1 MVEVI
6 LRCSEIDEGGMLI
19 VNAGNS
25 CDVTGGC
32 FVLVVGLG
40 GVKTTWNISSQIEGT
55 VESKASP
62 TLHENNSREIMS
74 ESGSFA
80 KPGNG

>member
-1 MVEVI
+1 MEVI
-6 LRCSEIDEGGMLI
+6 LRCSEIDEGGILI

-40 GVKTTWNISSQIEGT
+40 GVKTI
-55 VESKASP
+55 
-62 TLHENNSREIMS
+62 
-74 ESGSFA
+74 
-80 KPGNG
+80 

>member
-1 MVEVI
+1 MSSCSFGTSASWAREPIVEVI
-6 LRCSEIDEGGMLI
+6 LRWSEMDEGGILM

-40 GVKTTWNISSQIEGT
+40 GVKTI
-55 VESKASP
+55 
-62 TLHENNSREIMS
+62 
-74 ESGSFA
+74 
-80 KPGNG
+80 